1 MPVPLRDRLLD
12 SAAELAI
19 QRGWSGVTMARV
31 GDAAGVSRQS
41 VYNELGAK
49 PQMAELLVERELQR
63 FLSLVAG
70 ELTGGPDLPGDL
82 GRAARAVIS
91 EAAENPLLQAIVAG
105 SQGADSELLPLLT
118 VESDALQRGAR
129 TFLAERV
136 REAYQPQLTADRLEM
151 LADVIV
157 RFVLSHVVQRTDAEA
172 EVSDAVEWVAGAAL
186 QSPPGPEEG

>member
-1 MPVPLRDRLLD
+1 MVVPLRDRLLD

-19 QRGWSGVTMARV
+19 QRGWSGVTMARI

-49 PQMAELLVERELQR
+49 QQLAELLVERELQR

-82 GRAARAVIS
+82 GRAARAVMA
-91 EAAENPLLQAIVAG
+91 EAAGNPLLQAIVAG

-118 VESDALQRGAR
+118 VESDSLQRGAR
-129 TFLAERV
+129 TFLADRV
-136 REAYQPQLTADRLEM
+136 REGYQPRLTAHRLEM
-151 LADVIV
+151 LADIVV
-157 RFVLSHVVQRTDAEA
+157 RFVLSHVVQRTDAGF
-172 EVSDAVEWVAGAAL
+172 EVGDAVEWVAGAAL
-186 QSPPGPEEG
+186 QAPGPEEG